1 MEFRR
6 VVAIQESLDLVLLK
20 IEARIRKQTQIV
32 CPVMGTEKIFVNKE

>member
-20 IEARIRKQTQIV
+20 NRS
-32 CPVMGTEKIFVNKE
+32 